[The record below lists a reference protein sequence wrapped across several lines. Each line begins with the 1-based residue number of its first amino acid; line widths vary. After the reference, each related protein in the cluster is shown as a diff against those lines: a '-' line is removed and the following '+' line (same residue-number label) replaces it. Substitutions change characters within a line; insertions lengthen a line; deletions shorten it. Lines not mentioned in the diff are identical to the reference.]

1 MQKIKQSR
9 FYELDL
15 MRFLA
20 ALAVLFYHFTFAS
33 NRMMGTPFFG
43 IEKISRYGYLGV
55 DMFFMISGY
64 VVLMSSMHKTPKY
77 FVISRITRLYPAYWI
92 CCLITFTVLYFGHIQ
107 LQGAAPTTF
116 KLLAVNLTMFQEFF
130 GKENLN
136 GVFWTLTYELGFYF
150 IILVVAALKLW
161 KSLLI
166 IILLW
171 LLYTFSINLDAA
183 KNAFSFFL
191 IPKYSCS
198 FIAGMLF
205 YLWKIN
211 YKKKWK
217 LICLLILCF
226 AINVKNNQWI
236 TADMNHFYQAKNIFS
251 NYIVLTCQS
260 IFYLFFALSAR
271 NRINFD
277 FLQSTAQLGK
287 LTYPLYLVHGFGV
300 GFFLLWSNVINKY
313 VLLLMATGF
322 SIFLSFLIYH
332 FVEEKYKI
340 RFKQVLMKLSDKI

>member
-1 MQKIKQSR
+1 MQKIEKTR
-9 FYELDL
+9 FYELDV

-20 ALAVLFYHFTFAS
+20 ALAVLFYHYTFAS

-55 DMFFMISGY
+55 DVFFMISGY

-92 CCLITFTVLYFGHIQ
+92 CCLFTFVFLYFGNIH
-107 LQGAAPTTF
+107 LQGSAPTTF
-116 KLLAVNLTMFQEFF
+116 KLLAVNLTMFQEFL

-150 IILVVAALKLW
+150 IILAFVALKLW
-161 KSLLI
+161 RSLLM

-171 LLYTFSINLDAA
+171 LLYTLSINLDAA

-191 IPKYSCS
+191 IPKYSCC

-211 YKKKWK
+211 YAEKWK
-217 LICLLILCF
+217 LIALLILCF
-226 AINVKNNQWI
+226 TINIKNDVWI
-236 TADMNHFYQAKNIFS
+236 TADMNNFYQAKNLF
-251 NYIVLTCQS
+251 NTYIVIACVCC
-260 IFYLFFALSAR
+260 FYLFFSLSAT
-271 NRINFD
+271 NKLNFN
-277 FLQSTAQLGK
+277 FLRRSAHLGK

-300 GFFLLWSNVINKY
+300 GFFLLWGNLVNKY
-313 VLLLMATGF
+313 VILVMATSF
-322 SIFLSFLIYH
+322 SLLLSFLIYK
-332 FVEEKYKI
+332 FVEEKF
-340 RFKQVLMKLSDKI
+340 RLGFKRALLRLSDKI